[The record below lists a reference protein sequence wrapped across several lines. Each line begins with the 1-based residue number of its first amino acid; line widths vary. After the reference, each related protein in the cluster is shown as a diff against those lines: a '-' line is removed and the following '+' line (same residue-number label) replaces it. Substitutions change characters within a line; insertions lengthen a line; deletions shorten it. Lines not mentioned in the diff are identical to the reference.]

1 MVTKHPIIIRCLNI
15 SVFTTTLLA
24 ILSISG
30 IAMAQ
35 QHAAR
40 HHHYKFIDLGTLGG
54 PHSYGS
60 PNGLGSRLMN
70 NAGVIASSADTATPD
85 PLAATFC
92 YVPDCFVAHA
102 FRWKNGVTSDLG
114 AVDNR
119 YGSAVGSIN
128 DWGWSTGQS
137 ETGEIDPAFDFPYFH
152 TVLWKGRKMV
162 DIGTLPGGNT
172 SIGISVNNFG
182 QVVAFGNNN
191 VPDPFAFFPTST
203 QMRTFLWQEGEVQD
217 IGTLGGPDSAPGPGC
232 DNQRP
237 GVVVGASYISFTPNA
252 SGIPTIHPFLWDNGT
267 MTDLGSLGGTDSEAQ
282 CINNRGQVIGMSTLV
297 AGDQAKHAF
306 LWQNG
311 RIKDLGT
318 LGGPRS
324 EAWWIND
331 SGEIAGSA
339 DLPNPTLHDAV
350 IWKNG
355 RIQDLGTLPGDPCS
369 RAYGLNARG
378 QVVGT
383 STDCFNTLHAF
394 VWQDGGR
401 MMDLNA
407 LIQPGTGY
415 QLTNAIDINDRGE
428 ILAKAAPIGFTPDDD
443 ADLGHLALL
452 IPCDDDHSGH
462 DDCDYSEVDPD
473 TVAASVNALPPG
485 ARRNCGDDDSP
496 GSGPAHK
503 FSLQHGA
510 HRLNLSQ
517 VPSSRISPSCR

>member
-1 MVTKHPIIIRCLNI
+1 LIVILCLPG
-15 SVFTTTLLA
+15 LA
-24 ILSISG
+24 L
-30 IAMAQ
+30 AEE
-35 QHAAR
+35 HAS
-40 HHHYKFIDLGTLGG
+40 HYHHYKFIDLGTLGG

-60 PNGLGSRLMN
+60 PNGPGSRLIN
-70 NAGVIASSADTATPD
+70 NAGMVASSADTASPD

-92 YVPDCFVAHA
+92 YVPDCMVAHA
-102 FRWKNGVTSDLG
+102 FLWKHGVMTDLG
-114 AVDNR
+114 AVDDR
-119 YGSAVGSIN
+119 YSSAVGSMN

-137 ETGEIDPAFDFPYFH
+137 ETGEIDPAFNFPLFR
-152 TVLWKGRKMV
+152 TVLWKDTKKV
-162 DIGTLPGGNT
+162 IIETLPGGTT
-172 SIGISVNNFG
+172 SIGISVNNTG
-182 QVVAFGNNN
+182 QVVAFGNNDIA
-191 VPDPFAFFPTST
+191 DPFAFFPSST
-203 QMRTFLWQEGEVQD
+203 QMRTYLWQRGEMQD

-237 GVVVGASYISFTPNA
+237 SVIVGASYISFTPNA
-252 SGIPTIHPFLWDNGT
+252 SGVPTVHPFLWDNGT

-339 DLPNPTLHDAV
+339 DLPTPGLHDAV
-350 IWKNG
+350 IWKHG
-355 RIQDLGTLPGDPCS
+355 RIHDLGTIPGDPCS
-369 RAYGLNARG
+369 RAYGLNTRG

-383 STDCFNTLHAF
+383 STDCINTLHAF
-394 VWQDGGR
+394 VWQDGAP

-407 LIQPGTGY
+407 LIQPGTDY

-428 ILAKAAPIGFTPDDD
+428 ILARAAPLGFTPDDD

-452 IPCDDDHSGH
+452 IPCDNDHFGH
-462 DDCDYSEVDPD
+462 DDCDYSEVDPGA
-473 TVAASVNALPPG
+473 VAPPINALSRSAIGHRGNEDRP
-485 ARRNCGDDDSP
+485 AV
-496 GSGPAHK
+496 GPANAYR
-503 FSLQHGA
+503 LQRRA
-510 HRLNLSQ
+510 YR
-517 VPSSRISPSCR
+517 PE